1 MTNILR
7 KILPN
12 HEQVMTLHL
21 QIENK
26 PFLKRYLGDTP
37 SPLTLLDHYRHLT
50 QLKVVYDTFAELIA
64 TSGLAF
70 PKELQALLQRGEH
83 IQHDLEFLSP
93 YVSTESRDIILE
105 TTTNY
110 ANHLRQIPRE
120 NNHELLIHF
129 LISILGDLNGGQFLK
144 NCVRRLYRESNI
156 YSESQPDAG
165 VSFYSFERRTAANLT
180 AWLKTIIPFHEDET
194 IEMPTHEHSQQ
205 LAQGAVDA
213 FTMQAAI
220 VDELEQ
226 TRFSKQPSVTKNNA
240 SFFQSNPWI
249 VPAATVAA
257 ATVVVGIMTAI
268 R

>member
-12 HEQVMTLHL
+12 HQQVTVLHL
-21 QIENK
+21 QIESK

-50 QLKVVYDTFAELIA
+50 QLKLIYDTFAAHMTGSDLVLPE
-64 TSGLAF
+64 S
-70 PKELQALLQRGEH
+70 LQPLLQRADN
-83 IQHDLEFLSP
+83 IQRDLDFLSP
-93 YVSTESRDIILE
+93 YISVENRDTILE
-105 TTTNY
+105 STHRY
-110 ANHLRQIPRE
+110 YMHLRQIPRE
-120 NNHELLIHF
+120 NAHELLIHF

-165 VSFYSFERRTAANLT
+165 VSFYSFERGTAANLT
-180 AWLKTIIPFHEDET
+180 AWLKTIIPFHEDES
-194 IEMPTHEHSQQ
+194 IEMPTHKHSQQ

-257 ATVVVGIMTAI
+257 ATVAVGIMTAI